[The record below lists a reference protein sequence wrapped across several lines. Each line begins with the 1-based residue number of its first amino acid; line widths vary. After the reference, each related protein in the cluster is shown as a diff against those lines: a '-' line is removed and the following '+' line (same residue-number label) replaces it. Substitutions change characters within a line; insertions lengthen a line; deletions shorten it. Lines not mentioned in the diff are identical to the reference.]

1 MCVFEVTSNHGSALF
16 TEEDDA
22 VNALWLIGLY
32 HDFDMDHNIVKQA
45 LEKEKYYEKG
55 SVSIAKTK
63 I

>member
-1 MCVFEVTSNHGSALF
+1 MFSFEVSSNHGSALF
-16 TEEDDA
+16 KNEDDA

-32 HDFDMDHNIVKQA
+32 HDFDIDHNIVKRA

>member
-32 HDFDMDHNIVKQA
+32 HDFDIDHNIVKQA
-45 LEKEKYYEKG
+45 L
-55 SVSIAKTK
+55 
-63 I
+63 